1 MEVGVTKGPHSLALE
16 DDAISKIKVEARGK
30 SSRYITEQKKS
41 FKGAC
46 VHHGA
51 LEGKIFAC
59 SMKELARRVTHIRV
73 HTSNGTTRLC
83 AYWDSISRGG
93 FIDRDMSF
101 NMKFAA
107 EKLGYPSRNILLD
120 RIDTHSNQ
128 VGGACE
134 IKLAQSDD

>member
-16 DDAISKIKVEARGK
+16 DDAISKIKVEAR
-30 SSRYITEQKKS
+30 
-41 FKGAC
+41 
-46 VHHGA
+46 
-51 LEGKIFAC
+51 
-59 SMKELARRVTHIRV
+59 
-73 HTSNGTTRLC
+73 
-83 AYWDSISRGG
+83 
-93 FIDRDMSF
+93 
-101 NMKFAA
+101 A